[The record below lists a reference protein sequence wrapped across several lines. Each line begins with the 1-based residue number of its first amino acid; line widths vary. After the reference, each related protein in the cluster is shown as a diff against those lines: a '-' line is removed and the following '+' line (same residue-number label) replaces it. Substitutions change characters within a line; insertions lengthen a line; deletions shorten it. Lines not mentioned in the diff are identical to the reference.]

1 MGTPG
6 RAIRWLL
13 VLLWLPTAG
22 SANAEDLWIVADPM
36 LPSPG
41 QEIDVRLMSGDGFPG
56 AEVPYSGRRTAMF
69 QHVWNSGRVH
79 LASAEGAHPAS
90 RFRARDAGVHL
101 LAYSAKRTIEA
112 GGAGA
117 SSQFGKL
124 LLVVGDSAP
133 DSPIRFSE
141 LGQQLEIV
149 PQTDPV
155 ALLRRGGRL
164 ELQVLFERE
173 PLAGASVIAIPEA
186 DPGRGNKR
194 ATTDEIG
201 LATVRLDRPGSW
213 MIRVAHD
220 GACTDCG
227 AADTERFVAT
237 LTLATR

>member
-13 VLLWLPTAG
+13 LMLWLPVVGPAI
-22 SANAEDLWIVADPM
+22 AEDLWIVADPM

-56 AEVPYSGRRTAMF
+56 TEMPYSGRRTAMF
-69 QHVWNSGRVH
+69 QHVWNSGRAH
-79 LASAEGAHPAS
+79 LGSIDGAQPAS

-101 LAYSAKRTIEA
+101 LAYSTKRTTEA
-112 GGAGA
+112 AGA

-124 LLVVGDSAP
+124 LLVIGDSAP

-141 LGQQLEIV
+141 LGQRLEIV

-155 ALLRRGGRL
+155 ALVRRGGRL

-173 PLAGASVIAIPEA
+173 PLAGVSVVAIPAA

-220 GACTDCG
+220 GRCADCDTV
-227 AADTERFVAT
+227 DTENLVAT